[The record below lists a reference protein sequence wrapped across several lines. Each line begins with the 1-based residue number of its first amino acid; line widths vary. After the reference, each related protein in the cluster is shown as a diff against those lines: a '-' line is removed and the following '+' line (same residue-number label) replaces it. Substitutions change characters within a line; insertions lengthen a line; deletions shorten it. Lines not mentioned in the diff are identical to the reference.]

1 MSRYQHL
8 YQKFLG
14 VAFVLGPLLF
24 VLAALVF
31 TVITR
36 QHGFELEAQ

>member
-1 MSRYQHL
+1 MNRYQHL

-14 VAFVLGPLLF
+14 IAFIVGPLLF

-31 TVITR
+31 TTITM
-36 QHGFELEAQ
+36 QHGIEQ